1 MKQQINGNNPIR
13 VLHMAPIRMGGITEL
28 VLTLSEKIDFEKVQF
43 DYLTFED
50 TFDQAS
56 KRAKEAHSTIYRVD
70 LQTVKN
76 PIVRGLKKFFGI
88 IKLVHS
94 EQIKIIHINSST
106 PFQSWQSLLTV
117 IVTLNL
123 SQGVF
128 NNGMLEFKENRNQFQ
143 FALVVITAVCT
154 GLFFLIFEIFKTPL
168 LNMFEIP
175 PVMVYVMVL
184 YFLFVPAYQF
194 WSGRQRYEYKYK
206 ALSII
211 TVCIGLF
218 SLLLGVLFVLNASS
232 ENEAIARVCA
242 MEGVNIVVGIFFF
255 MIIAMK
261 AQFKLRID
269 YCIYALKFNIPLIPH
284 YMSMYMHCYC
294 VLWNV

>member
-106 PFQSWQSLLTV
+106 PYEVLVAFAAKIGGAKKIIYHSHNSSYYPGQKLV
-117 IVTLNL
+117 KL
-123 SQGVF
+123 SEVF
-128 NNGMLEFKENRNQFQ
+128 KWFMPF
-143 FALVVITAVCT
+143 VITDYLA
-154 GLFFLIFEIFKTPL
+154 
-168 LNMFEIP
+168 
-175 PVMVYVMVL
+175 
-184 YFLFVPAYQF
+184 
-194 WSGRQRYEYKYK
+194 SGNYGRDCKGNQRSGSCREYKK
-206 ALSII
+206 AAVSDKDSE
-211 TVCIGLF
+211 GMAEK
-218 SLLLGVLFVLNASS
+218 ASEKS
-232 ENEAIARVCA
+232 R
-242 MEGVNIVVGIFFF
+242 F
-255 MIIAMK
+255 
-261 AQFKLRID
+261 R
-269 YCIYALKFNIPLIPH
+269 
-284 YMSMYMHCYC
+284 
-294 VLWNV
+294 

>member
-1 MKQQINGNNPIR
+1 MIGVIRKFKTASPAVKASMALLFANLILKGISLISGPIFTR
-13 VLHMAPIRMGGITEL
+13 IMSADQYGI
-28 VLTLSEKIDFEKVQF
+28 V
-43 DYLTFED
+43 
-50 TFDQAS
+50 
-56 KRAKEAHSTIYRVD
+56 ST
-70 LQTVKN
+70 
-76 PIVRGLKKFFGI
+76 
-88 IKLVHS
+88 
-94 EQIKIIHINSST
+94 
-106 PFQSWQSLLTV
+106 FQSWQSLLTV

-218 SLLLGVLFVLNASS
+218 SLLLGVLFVLNL
-232 ENEAIARVCA
+232 N
-242 MEGVNIVVGIFFF
+242 
-255 MIIAMK
+255 
-261 AQFKLRID
+261 
-269 YCIYALKFNIPLIPH
+269 
-284 YMSMYMHCYC
+284 
-294 VLWNV
+294 